1 MILMKQFAYL
11 GVLAVC
17 LLGTGLLEVFLRASV
32 YRRWLRLILTLV
44 PVVFIFTLWDI
55 YAISRQHWTF
65 DSQYVTGVI
74 ALANVPIEE
83 VCFFIAIPI
92 CSILTLE
99 AVRSMRSWV
108 VGDESDA
115 AFGTQSNALG
125 SQSASASE
133 GDAQ

>member
-17 LLGTGLLEVFLRASV
+17 LLGTGLLEVFLRARV

-44 PVVFIFTLWDI
+44 PVVFIFTHWDI
-55 YAISRQHWTF
+55 YAISQNHWTF
-65 DSQYVTGVI
+65 DSDYVTGKI
-74 ALANVPIEE
+74 AVANVPLEE

-99 AVRSMRSWV
+99 AVRSMRSWP
-108 VGDESDA
+108 VGDEQASQNTHELNTSVD
-115 AFGTQSNALG
+115 SNRTG
-125 SQSASASE
+125 GGE
-133 GDAQ
+133 K

>member
-17 LLGTGLLEVFLRASV
+17 LLGTGLLEVFLRARV

-44 PVVFIFTLWDI
+44 PIVFIFTHWDI
-55 YAISRQHWTF
+55 YAISQNHWTF
-65 DSQYVTGVI
+65 DPDYVTGII
-74 ALANVPIEE
+74 AVANVPLEE

-99 AVRSMRSWV
+99 AVRSMRGWT
-108 VGDESDA
+108 VGDEEQPYDSHEFNVSSDSHRQD
-115 AFGTQSNALG
+115 GG
-125 SQSASASE
+125 V
-133 GDAQ
+133 